1 MTKRKSRVSRSHG
14 DSLVY
19 YLLHS
24 KTPHIIQ
31 EWSGMTTMN
40 GAQRAPAAAAVGVCA
55 KNGICGRRELW
66 QESSEHMQPYKYRK
80 CTLCS
85 PITGALD
92 SEENFTECSLCISPK
107 NRHGPKDAVLARQ
120 WRHNAWP
127 ENEVPSSGQPVYE
140 LREAESE
147 QQLGIF
153 NFYSKGFFGIL
164 YQNRCKRAFEAPD
177 DKLRG

>member
-92 SEENFTECSLCISPK
+92 SEENFSEFLSVFRPKIDMDRKMLCS
-107 NRHGPKDAVLARQ
+107 RG
-120 WRHNAWP
+120 
-127 ENEVPSSGQPVYE
+127 NEDIMLGLKMRYRPVGSRCTSYE
-140 LREAESE
+140 
-147 QQLGIF
+147 
-153 NFYSKGFFGIL
+153 
-164 YQNRCKRAFEAPD
+164 
-177 DKLRG
+177 KLNLNNN